1 MDTIVARIV
10 AGYCDATI
18 EMRVFIVR
26 LFATR
31 ADRAPRVL
39 SSSSLCFSI
48 FSFFFLV
55 FFFSFFSLL
64 FFYAAFL
71 GFLAKEQH
79 FAQLVASCRSYAAAA
94 EKDG

>member
-10 AGYCDATI
+10 ASYCDATI

-31 ADRAPRVL
+31 TDRAPRVL

-48 FSFFFLV
+48 FFFFPFFFL
-55 FFFSFFSLL
+55 FTQR
-64 FFYAAFL
+64 L
-71 GFLAKEQH
+71 GFLAKEQR
-79 FAQLVASCRSYAAAA
+79 FAQLRVIVVIRRRRRRRRRQRGT
-94 EKDG
+94 DN